1 MPSFRN
7 RIVLIVL
14 GGLVVLWLLW
24 TILGSLWLNP
34 VAELEARIATLKSQV
49 NGYTVS
55 DERLS
60 EVEGSINDFIG
71 RTLGGSLE
79 EVDHQLRS
87 RLNRLGESVGLKDL
101 SVGTGRSVAM
111 MSPGKNDFKGASRRE
126 LREEIDFVEV
136 EGRLSGITDWPGV
149 LELLDRLD
157 TASWL
162 NKIESIRL
170 REAGSRMQVTIQLR
184 TLFIPGQSPA
194 VEPVDQ
200 WPKDRMAAMAE
211 LASRNPFM
219 LPQPPPPP
227 AKPKPRAKPATPTQP
242 APPDWQ
248 ITGITGIGGDG
259 EVWIRNVRSGQTR
272 RLSMGD
278 RVGDLVLETIQGD
291 QAHFKVGESL
301 VSIQV
306 GQLLK
311 DRTLVHK

>member
-170 REAGSRMQVTIQLR
+170 REAGSRMQITIQLR

-200 WPKDRMAAMAE
+200 WTKDRMTAMAE

-219 LPQPPPPP
+219 LPTTTTTFAQTETQTD
-227 AKPKPRAKPATPTQP
+227 AKNSDSTRTSGLAGHRHYRHRGNCRGVDSQCPFRADSA
-242 APPDWQ
+242 
-248 ITGITGIGGDG
+248 IIDG
-259 EVWIRNVRSGQTR
+259 
-272 RLSMGD
+272 
-278 RVGDLVLETIQGD
+278 
-291 QAHFKVGESL
+291 
-301 VSIQV
+301 
-306 GQLLK
+306 
-311 DRTLVHK
+311 

>member
-1 MPSFRN
+1 MSTSRN

-14 GGLVVLWLLW
+14 GGVVVLWLLW

-34 VAELEARIATLKSQV
+34 VAALETRIEKLKSQV

-60 EVEGSINDFIG
+60 EVEGSINGYISQ
-71 RTLGGSLE
+71 TLGGSLE

-170 REAGSRMQVTIQLR
+170 REAGSRMQVTVQLR
-184 TLFIPGQSPA
+184 TLFIPGRSPA

-200 WPKDRMAAMAE
+200 WTKDRMTAMAE
-211 LASRNPFM
+211 LASCNPFM

-227 AKPKPRAKPATPTQP
+227 AKPKPRPQPRTPTQP

-248 ITGITGIGGDG
+248 ITGITGIGDAG